1 MQRHILPVGFAFFFV
16 GLVCLA
22 LVLAVGD
29 YLAERE
35 GSVVVVMGA
44 VEETAVLPTT
54 ESPSPLPRLAP
65 ESTAT
70 IARTAV
76 ATPLSDPTP
85 LPPEPTSHVVQP
97 GETLFR
103 IATRYGLTVADLA
116 AANNL
121 TDPSRIVVGQT
132 LTLPQQQPTTNN
144 QQSTINNPPPA
155 TGNQPPATSHQQPAT
170 SNQPPTTLNNLPLD
184 AIVVMPESVR
194 QNVQA
199 IYAAG
204 QSLGRN
210 PRAFAKVGDSTIH
223 PDHFLS
229 RFDSGPYNL
238 GEYAYLQDT
247 IEQYRGSFGRHS
259 VAVRIGLHAW
269 TVFDP
274 IYANKSICLPD
285 EHVLACEFR
294 LHNPAIVLVRLGSN
308 DIGAPSLYESNMRQ
322 IVQFSIENGVIPVLG
337 TKADR
342 REGSNQNNDILRQ
355 IAADYQIP
363 LWEFDIV
370 AGTLPGRGLDV
381 DGVHM
386 NTFYA
391 HDYTQ
396 PVAFQR
402 GHAMHN
408 LSALMVLD
416 AIWRLTIDN
425 WRLTIDN

>member
-1 MQRHILPVGFAFFFV
+1 MRRHILPIGFAFFFI
-16 GLVCLA
+16 GLVSLA
-22 LVLAVGD
+22 FVLAIRD

-35 GSVVVVMGA
+35 DMVVVA
-44 VEETAVLPTT
+44 SSTTAVFPTIT
-54 ESPSPLPRLAP
+54 PPQEQTSAP
-65 ESTAT
+65 ET
-70 IARTAV
+70 TAV
-76 ATPLSDPTP
+76 APT
-85 LPPEPTSHVVQP
+85 PEPTISFFGTATHTVQV

-103 IATRYGLTVADLA
+103 IATQYNLTIADLA

-121 TDPSRIVVGQT
+121 TDPSRIYVGQT
-132 LTLPQQQPTTNN
+132 LTIPIQPTS
-144 QQSTINNPPPA
+144 QPILQSTP
-155 TGNQPPATSHQQPAT
+155 TDQSRATSHQLLTT
-170 SNQPPTTLNNLPLD
+170 SNPPPVTLNNIPLETIAVLPE
-184 AIVVMPESVR
+184 AVR
-194 QNVQA
+194 QNVRA

-204 QSLGRN
+204 KALGRN
-210 PRAFAKVGDSTIH
+210 PHAFAKIGDSTIH

-238 GEYAYLQDT
+238 GEYAYLQAV

-259 VAVRIGLHAW
+259 AAVRIGLHAW

-274 IYANKSICLPD
+274 LYADKSICLPN

-294 LHNPAIVLVRLGSN
+294 LHNPVIVLVRLGSN
-308 DIGAPSLYESNMRQ
+308 DIGAPGLYEANMRQ

-342 REGSNQNNDILRQ
+342 REGSNQNNDILRR
-355 IAADYQIP
+355 IAADYAIP
-363 LWEFDIV
+363 LWEFDLV
-370 AGTLPGRGLDV
+370 ADTLPGRGLDV

-391 HDYTQ
+391 HDYAQ

-408 LSALMVLD
+408 LTALMILD
-416 AIWRLTIDN
+416 VIWRLTIND
-425 WRLTIDN
+425 

>member
-1 MQRHILPVGFAFFFV
+1 MARQHLLPLGFTLFFI
-16 GLVCLA
+16 A
-22 LVLAVGD
+22 LVGAALAMAARDFASGR
-29 YLAERE
+29 A
-35 GSVVVVMGA
+35 
-44 VEETAVLPTT
+44 TAV
-54 ESPSPLPRLAP
+54 SPLPTNPASNPEQIPVAEITAVVAIPTLAP
-65 ESTAT
+65 TA
-70 IARTAV
+70 
-76 ATPLSDPTP
+76 
-85 LPPEPTSHVVQP
+85 EPVSQQTYHTVQN

-103 IATRYGLTVADLA
+103 IATQYGFTVADIA

-121 TDPSRIVVGQT
+121 TDPSLIYIGQV
-132 LTLPQQQPTTNN
+132 LTIPTNPTPQPTIQPTP
-144 QQSTINNPPPA
+144 QPTIQPTIELTPPP
-155 TGNQPPATSHQQPAT
+155 TTSHQQPAT
-170 SNQPPTTLNNLPLD
+170 NHQQPATLNNIPLES
-184 AIVVMPESVR
+184 IIVMPEAVR
-194 QNVQA
+194 QNVRA

-204 QSLGRN
+204 QALGRN
-210 PRAFAKVGDSTIH
+210 PHAFAKIGDSTTH

-238 GEYAYLQDT
+238 GDYAYLQEV

-259 VAVRIGLHAW
+259 AAVRIGLHAW

-274 IYANKSICLPD
+274 IYADKSICLPNED
-285 EHVLACEFR
+285 VIACEFR
-294 LHNPAIVLVRLGSN
+294 LHNPAIVLVRLGAN

-396 PVAFQR
+396 PLAFQR

-408 LSALMVLD
+408 LSALMALD
-416 AIWRLTIDN
+416 AIWRLVVGSWELIVDS
-425 WRLTIDN
+425 

>member
-1 MQRHILPVGFAFFFV
+1 MQRHILPIGFAFFFV

-29 YLAERE
+29 YPAERE
-35 GSVVVVMGA
+35 GSVVVVLGA

-54 ESPSPLPRLAP
+54 ESPGPLPGLTP

-76 ATPLSDPTP
+76 ATPLPDPTP
-85 LPPEPTSHVVQP
+85 LPPEPASHVVQP

-121 TDPSRIVVGQT
+121 TDPSRIHNGQI
-132 LTLPQQQPTTNN
+132 LILPHQPPTTNN

-155 TGNQPPATSHQQPAT
+155 ISYQPPATSHRQPA
-170 SNQPPTTLNNLPLD
+170 TTLNNIPIES
-184 AIVVMPESVR
+184 IVVMPESVR
-194 QNVQA
+194 QNVRV

-204 QSLGRN
+204 QALGRN

-238 GEYAYLQDT
+238 GEYAYLQAV

-259 VAVRIGLHAW
+259 AAVRIGLHAW

-274 IYANKSICLPD
+274 IYADKSICLPNED
-285 EHVLACEFR
+285 VLACEFR
-294 LHNPAIVLVRLGSN
+294 LHNPVIVLVRLGSN

-322 IVQFSIENGVIPVLG
+322 IVQYSIENGVIPVLG

-396 PVAFQR
+396 AAAFQR

-408 LSALMVLD
+408 LTALLVLD
-416 AIWRLTIDN
+416 AIWQLAID
-425 WRLTIDN
+425 D

>member
-1 MQRHILPVGFAFFFV
+1 
-16 GLVCLA
+16 
-22 LVLAVGD
+22 
-29 YLAERE
+29 
-35 GSVVVVMGA
+35 
-44 VEETAVLPTT
+44 
-54 ESPSPLPRLAP
+54 
-65 ESTAT
+65 
-70 IARTAV
+70 
-76 ATPLSDPTP
+76 
-85 LPPEPTSHVVQP
+85 
-97 GETLFR
+97 
-103 IATRYGLTVADLA
+103 
-116 AANNL
+116 
-121 TDPSRIVVGQT
+121 
-132 LTLPQQQPTTNN
+132 
-144 QQSTINNPPPA
+144 
-155 TGNQPPATSHQQPAT
+155 
-170 SNQPPTTLNNLPLD
+170 
-184 AIVVMPESVR
+184 MPESVR

-204 QSLGRN
+204 QALGRN

-238 GEYAYLQDT
+238 GEYAYLQAT

-259 VAVRIGLHAW
+259 AAVRIGLHAW

-322 IVQFSIENGVIPVLG
+322 IVQFSIESGVIPVLG

-408 LSALMVLD
+408 LTALLVLD
-416 AIWRLTIDN
+416 AIWQLTID
-425 WRLTIDN
+425 D